1 MKMYSPI
8 VKNLHLAIRDVLHH
22 LRGGKGFDEEA
33 FKGLFTALEA
43 CEVEWT
49 NSDTI
54 PKSAVSL
61 LVDLQRI
68 IENCAYAYPGD
79 EGERIRRESYVV
91 GDLISKI
98 VPWEGPP
105 I

>member
-1 MKMYSPI
+1 LKYSST
-8 VKNLHLAIRDVLHH
+8 VETLHLAIRDVLQH
-22 LRGGKGFDEEA
+22 LRRGKGFDEEA
-33 FKGLFTALEA
+33 FRGLETALED
-43 CEVEWT
+43 CEVAWK
-49 NSDTI
+49 NSDAI

-98 VPWEGPP
+98 VPWEGPR